1 MALVC
6 ENVMG
11 RISELSCY
19 SYRATINIP
28 YPWHMG
34 IPLASPRGIGLGAK
48 GFQRIVS
55 PAGLFWTHQSM
66 SLIIVIRW
74 VLTRY
79 LHEALK
85 RLYEQ
90 PPFAEPG
97 CPLAD
102 LFPVRS

>member
-6 ENVMG
+6 ENAMG

-28 YPWHMG
+28 YPWYMG

-48 GFQRIVS
+48 GIQRIMS

-74 VLTRY
+74 VLGISTRPS
-79 LHEALK
+79 
-85 RLYEQ
+85 RG
-90 PPFAEPG
+90 FMSN
-97 CPLAD
+97 PL
-102 LFPVRS
+102 LRNPVVP